1 MTITERHAPTT
12 FPFECRDVNNKVTA
26 NNATYIVK
34 AEYQC
39 VSQFIAPPLSYG
51 IFNVL

>member
-12 FPFECRDVNNKVTA
+12 FPFECRDVSNKVTA

-39 VSQFIAPPLSYG
+39 VSQFIAPPLSTLLRN
-51 IFNVL
+51 I